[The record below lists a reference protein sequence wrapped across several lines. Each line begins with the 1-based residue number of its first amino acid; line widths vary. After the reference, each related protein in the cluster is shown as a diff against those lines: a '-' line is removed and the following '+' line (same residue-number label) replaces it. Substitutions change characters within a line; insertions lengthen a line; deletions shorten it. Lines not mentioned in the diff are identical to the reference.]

1 MERERRRQ
9 KRLEKGRHWRSQ
21 ETRTQSPLR
30 LAMPS
35 SAMAVDTTAP
45 EYWLNW
51 RFMLCAVWVYSCM
64 VLACFLIW
72 KYEGPS
78 SQDGNGDGGGDSEDA
93 RLPWSASGQLRA
105 LAAEVGYCITPEY
118 HVVLN
123 FEDEGVLEPLWSAKV
138 MIISNSMML
147 ESCWFTGEGDSRE
160 SVFQE
165 AAFHAI
171 GALCQSHSD
180 QLKTTPFHYH
190 PARLGFAEDAD
201 FRDARNEEDT
211 TIVHMSKM
219 MAAMDKYHM
228 VYYRMTERMF
238 EAVLQKNRDKEN
250 ELRAIR
256 KELKDLKSGMPGTVV
271 KTLPPIIRNDT

>member
-1 MERERRRQ
+1 MPEF
-9 KRLEKGRHWRSQ
+9 
-21 ETRTQSPLR
+21 ETTRCFN
-30 LAMPS
+30 LAGF
-35 SAMAVDTTAP
+35 V
-45 EYWLNW
+45 E
-51 RFMLCAVWVYSCM
+51 
-64 VLACFLIW
+64 
-72 KYEGPS
+72 
-78 SQDGNGDGGGDSEDA
+78 
-93 RLPWSASGQLRA
+93 QLRA

-118 HVVLN
+118 RVVLN

-138 MIISNSMML
+138 MIISNWMML

-160 SVFQE
+160 SACQE
-165 AAFHAI
+165 AALHAI

-180 QLKTTPFHYH
+180 QLKTTLFHYH

-219 MAAMDKYHM
+219 MAAMDKYRM

-250 ELRAIR
+250 ELRALR

-271 KTLPPIIRNDT
+271 KTLPPVRSSACPRHGISNVDEPFVDRSPSRSRSQE